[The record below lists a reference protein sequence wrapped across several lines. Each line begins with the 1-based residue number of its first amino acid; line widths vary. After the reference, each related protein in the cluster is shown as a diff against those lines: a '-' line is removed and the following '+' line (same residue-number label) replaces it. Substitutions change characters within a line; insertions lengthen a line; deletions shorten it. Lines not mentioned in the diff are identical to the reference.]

1 MHLLQTHRRFTL
13 LGVFLLIATFLIN
26 YYHETDHPG
35 DGFNY
40 AYVTGVAMIGA
51 FLISFVLFTKNNL

>member
-1 MHLLQTHRRFTL
+1 MPVLQTHRRFTL